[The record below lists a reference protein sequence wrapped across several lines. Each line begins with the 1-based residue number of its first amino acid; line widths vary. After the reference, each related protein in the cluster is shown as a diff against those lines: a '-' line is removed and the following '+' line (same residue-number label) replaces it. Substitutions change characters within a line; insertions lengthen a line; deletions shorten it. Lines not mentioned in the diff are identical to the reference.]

1 MGDIL
6 MYMHILYKNR
16 KKEKILLIFL
26 WDKQNFL
33 KDKVLEKIL
42 KIVYNFLPSEKEKK
56 YVSK

>member
-1 MGDIL
+1 
-6 MYMHILYKNR
+6 MYMHILYKNK

-26 WDKQNFL
+26 CDKQDFL

>member
-6 MYMHILYKNR
+6 MYMHILYKNK

-26 WDKQNFL
+26 CDKQDFL